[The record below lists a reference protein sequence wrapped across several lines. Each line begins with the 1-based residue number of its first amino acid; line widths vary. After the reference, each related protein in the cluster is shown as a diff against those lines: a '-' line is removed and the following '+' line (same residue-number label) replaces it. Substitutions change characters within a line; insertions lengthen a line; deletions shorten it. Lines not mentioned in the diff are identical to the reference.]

1 MSSSQLQSCNILDGL
16 TNPILNLSGSE
27 KSSVGGTRVVVIPGS
42 ANVMIKGHVG
52 GQINWKYLSGV
63 SNDKNDSSDAR
74 NGGQSRQTCALDCNE
89 HK

>member
-52 GQINWKYLSGV
+52 
-63 SNDKNDSSDAR
+63 SDQLEVPEWCKQR
-74 NGGQSRQTCALDCNE
+74 
-89 HK
+89 